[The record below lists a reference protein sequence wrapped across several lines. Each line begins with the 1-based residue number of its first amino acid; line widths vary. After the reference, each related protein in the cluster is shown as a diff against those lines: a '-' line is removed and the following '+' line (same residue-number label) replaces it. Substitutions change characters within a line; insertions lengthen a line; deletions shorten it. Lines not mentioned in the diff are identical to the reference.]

1 MPAKHS
7 PLEQFEIEPF
17 LGLELNVGG
26 VDVSFTNSSAMMVLV
41 VALVTLFLTM
51 STRGHTMVPGRW
63 QSMAELTYEMMA
75 KTVRDTI
82 GPEGRPFFPF
92 VFTLFM
98 FILLSNS
105 LALVPGTFTVTS
117 HIIVTFAM
125 AIVVFIGATILG
137 FVRHG
142 FGFLRFFLPSGLP
155 IWLAPLLVPIEF
167 ISYLSR
173 PVSLSVRLA
182 ANMTAGHTMLHVFA
196 GFVIALGLFG
206 FIPFVIIILLYA
218 LEVIVAL
225 IQAYVFAILTCL
237 YISDS
242 IHLAH

>member
-1 MPAKHS
+1 VAAEHS
-7 PLEQFEIEPF
+7 PLEQFAIKRIV
-17 LGLELNVGG
+17 ELNVGG
-26 VDVSFTNSSAMMVLV
+26 FDVSFTNSSAMMVLV
-41 VALVTLFLTM
+41 VTMVTLFLTM

-63 QSMAELTYEMMA
+63 QSLAELTYEMMA

-92 VFTLFM
+92 IFTLFV
-98 FILLSNS
+98 FILLSNY
-105 LALVPGTFTVTS
+105 LALVPGTFTVTA

-125 AIVVFIGATILG
+125 AIVIFIGVTILG

-142 FGFLRFFLPSGLP
+142 FRFLRLFLPPGVP
-155 IWLAPLLVPIEF
+155 ILLAPLLVPIEF

-173 PVSLSVRLA
+173 PLSLSIRLA
-182 ANMTAGHTMLHVFA
+182 ANLTAGHTMLHVFA

-206 FIPFVIIILLYA
+206 FVPFIFIVLLYA
-218 LEVIVAL
+218 LELLIAL

-242 IHLAH
+242 VHLAH

>member
-1 MPAKHS
+1 MAAEHS
-7 PLEQFEIEPF
+7 PLEQFAIKRIV
-17 LGLELNVGG
+17 ELNVGG
-26 VDVSFTNSSAMMVLV
+26 FDVSFTNSSAMMVLV
-41 VALVTLFLTM
+41 VAMVTLFLTM

-63 QSMAELTYEMMA
+63 QSLAELTYEMMA

-92 VFTLFM
+92 IFTLFV
-98 FILLSNS
+98 FILLSNY
-105 LALVPGTFTVTS
+105 LALVPGTFTVTA

-125 AIVVFIGATILG
+125 AIVIFIGVTILG

-142 FGFLRFFLPSGLP
+142 FRFLRLFLPPGVP
-155 IWLAPLLVPIEF
+155 ILLAPLLVPIEF

-173 PVSLSVRLA
+173 PLSLSIRLA
-182 ANMTAGHTMLHVFA
+182 ANLTAGHTMLHVFA

-206 FIPFVIIILLYA
+206 FVPFIFIVLLYA
-218 LEVIVAL
+218 LELLIAL

-242 IHLAH
+242 VHLAH

>member
-1 MPAKHS
+1 MAAEHS
-7 PLEQFEIEPF
+7 PLEQFAIKRIV
-17 LGLELNVGG
+17 ELNVGG
-26 VDVSFTNSSAMMVLV
+26 FDVSFTNSSAMMVLV
-41 VALVTLFLTM
+41 VTMVTLFLTM

-63 QSMAELTYEMMA
+63 QSLAELTYEMMA

-92 VFTLFM
+92 IFTLFV
-98 FILLSNS
+98 FILLSNY
-105 LALVPGTFTVTS
+105 LALVPGTFTVTA

-125 AIVVFIGATILG
+125 AIVVFIGVTILG

-142 FGFLRFFLPSGLP
+142 FRFLRLFLPPGVP
-155 IWLAPLLVPIEF
+155 ILLAPLLVPIEF

-173 PVSLSVRLA
+173 PLSLSIRLA
-182 ANMTAGHTMLHVFA
+182 ANLTAGHTMLHVFA

-206 FIPFVIIILLYA
+206 FVPFIFIVLLYA
-218 LEVIVAL
+218 LELLIAL

-242 IHLAH
+242 VHLAH